1 MPDERALI
9 VDLIIIIGAA
19 TGGGVVASVLRQP
32 AVLGYVVAGFVVVN
46 YVPGL
51 EIDLVRVRDV
61 AELGVALLLFSL
73 GVQFS
78 PAKLTDVR
86 RVAVLGGALQI
97 GLTIAL
103 GVAIA
108 RPLGLDVEAGV
119 LLGAVMSLSS
129 TMVVLKLLDAR
140 GELEALHGRVALG
153 ILLVQDLAVVP
164 MVILIP
170 AAAGEGGGALAG
182 ELALAAAKA
191 AGLLAAAYVLGA
203 FAVPW
208 LLARVVRFGQREL
221 FLLAVLSLAF
231 GLAAGS
237 YALGLSVAFGAFLAG
252 LIVSESEFSF
262 QTLADVLPI
271 REVFATIFFV
281 SMGALIEP
289 EAVAEEPAMVAA
301 ITATVVV
308 GKLVLVSTAVAWLGY
323 PGRTALLT
331 GLALAQAGE
340 FSFVLAQVGLDEEI
354 ISAEVN
360 SAILMS
366 TLISILLTPLLLQ
379 AGPRIVA
386 LAAGAPLLRPFLVEA
401 PVTALEGEEE
411 VLRQHVVV
419 CGFDEMGRELVR
431 EVRQRDFRCVVI
443 DHNPYQIEQL
453 ARLGVPRVYG
463 DAASP
468 AVLAAARIQHARVLA
483 VTVPDPAVAQL
494 ILEQCR
500 RLNPRIHAIVRGRSQ
515 EDHDALLAA
524 GAAEVIHPE
533 FEAGLEFVR
542 HTLYRFGVDRTQIQA
557 LLARRRR
564 DLHAHD

>member
-1 MPDERALI
+1 
-9 VDLIIIIGAA
+9 
-19 TGGGVVASVLRQP
+19 
-32 AVLGYVVAGFVVVN
+32 
-46 YVPGL
+46 
-51 EIDLVRVRDV
+51 
-61 AELGVALLLFSL
+61 
-73 GVQFS
+73 
-78 PAKLTDVR
+78 
-86 RVAVLGGALQI
+86 
-97 GLTIAL
+97 
-103 GVAIA
+103 
-108 RPLGLDVEAGV
+108 
-119 LLGAVMSLSS
+119 
-129 TMVVLKLLDAR
+129 
-140 GELEALHGRVALG
+140 
-153 ILLVQDLAVVP
+153 
-164 MVILIP
+164 
-170 AAAGEGGGALAG
+170 
-182 ELALAAAKA
+182 
-191 AGLLAAAYVLGA
+191 
-203 FAVPW
+203 
-208 LLARVVRFGQREL
+208 
-221 FLLAVLSLAF
+221 
-231 GLAAGS
+231 
-237 YALGLSVAFGAFLAG
+237 
-252 LIVSESEFSF
+252 
-262 QTLADVLPI
+262 
-271 REVFATIFFV
+271 
-281 SMGALIEP
+281 MGALIEP